1 MNYKEALRKVN
12 SLTGWSI
19 SIGFYDSENRM
30 SFLNISLDRLLYAWI
45 TDGLKNPADDA
56 YVYGVVL
63 SYCTGAAYVI
73 DCGEFDPLTFEDL
86 MLYIQERSQQ

>member
-19 SIGFYDSENRM
+19 SIGFYDSEGKM
-30 SFLNISLDRLLYAWI
+30 HFLNIGLDRLLHEWN
-45 TDGLKNPADDA
+45 TNHLKQPENGD
-56 YVYGVVL
+56 YLYGVIL

-86 MLYIQERSQQ
+86 MLCIQKRSQQ